1 MQFRYTNE
9 QRNPFLYAGLMLLA
23 SAVVVRLFAGNP
35 QVSVQT
41 VIFLEK
47 AVFLLIGGGL
57 CSLLLDPIFRV
68 ARRLN

>member
-1 MQFRYTNE
+1 
-9 QRNPFLYAGLMLLA
+9 MLLA